1 MTPFEPAG
9 LQDGPSR
16 LGGHAV
22 AKAVLLGSLALV
34 WLESSLHPWLLWL
47 SGRPERPARLE
58 PTAPAHKPGRP
69 NAVPA
74 VLVVPSQTQT
84 NTASSGGSLPR
95 PVRTWCEG
103 DREVLSFSTAVDDIV
118 DSEQDGEAGQS

>member
-22 AKAVLLGSLALV
+22 AEAVLLGSLALV
-34 WLESSLHPWLLWL
+34 RLESSLHPWLLWL

-58 PTAPAHKPGRP
+58 PTAPPHKPGS
-69 NAVPA
+69 ADAAPA
-74 VLVVPSQTQT
+74 MLVVPSQTQT
-84 NTASSGGSLPR
+84 NAASSGGFLPR
-95 PVRTWCEG
+95 PVRAWCEG
-103 DREVLSFSTAVDDIV
+103 DREVLLFSTAVDDIV
-118 DSEQDGEAGQS
+118 DSEQDREASQS